1 MALKISST
9 RMASLSRH
17 ALLASSQSIGH
28 FDILRIACLFPPG
41 SKRFCFRRRF
51 TVLSMV
57 QTTTPADAVPMT
69 SSQGQSSSAV
79 TSLLEKLRSRQAR
92 DAAFKSSP
100 KLLQQPQLKEV
111 AKAVE
116 PLIVSFKE
124 LGLSDE
130 LMTAVHELKL
140 LEPTE
145 VQSLGIPAIL
155 KGESVVI
162 ASHTGSGKTLAYM
175 LPLVQDTGVYV
186 QRNSGKALRRD
197 EADSG
202 RTMKPNRP
210 RAIVLCPTRELAE
223 QVFQVAKSVCHHAR
237 FRPGHDKRRRSNEAP
252 RGHA

>member
-175 LPLVQDTGVYV
+175 LPLVQ
-186 QRNSGKALRRD
+186 ALRRD